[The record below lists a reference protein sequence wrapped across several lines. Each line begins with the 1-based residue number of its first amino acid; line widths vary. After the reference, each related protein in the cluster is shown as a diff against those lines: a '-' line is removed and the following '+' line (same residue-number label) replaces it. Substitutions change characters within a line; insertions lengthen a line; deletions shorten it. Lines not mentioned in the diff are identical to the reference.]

1 MVIGLC
7 GVQFCL
13 WSYKWLMKT
22 WFVNHKYD
30 YRQNWTKQ
38 SPHTKL
44 WQNLRK
50 KLDICYTFSL
60 EKKQLTQQNAQQQY
74 AHVANTV
81 HIHRYDML
89 TVLLHCLI
97 TSMMHALSYS
107 CSNHALDNQS
117 PLRILLQLWLK
128 KLDYLTSQVP
138 QWNTLIIRT
147 RYKHLLFPWHTKY
160 SCLMSAMSK
169 QQRTQEHQ
177 TER

>member
-13 WSYKWLMKT
+13 WSYRWLMKT
-22 WFVNHKYD
+22 WFVNHEYD

-38 SPHTKL
+38 SPLTKL

-60 EKKQLTQQNAQQQY
+60 EKKQLTWQNAQQQH
-74 AHVANTV
+74 AHVENTV
-81 HIHRYDML
+81 HIHRYDMS

-117 PLRILLQLWLK
+117 PLRISLRLWLK

-177 TER
+177 TEI

>member
-13 WSYKWLMKT
+13 WSYKWLTKT
-22 WFVNHKYD
+22 WFVNHEYN
-30 YRQNWTKQ
+30 YRQDWTKQ
-38 SPHTKL
+38 SPLTKL

-107 CSNHALDNQS
+107 SSNHALDNQS

>member
-1 MVIGLC
+1 MSTIITDRIG
-7 GVQFCL
+7 QNKS
-13 WSYKWLMKT
+13 SYQT
-22 WFVNHKYD
+22 V
-30 YRQNWTKQ
+30 TKFEKEIR
-38 SPHTKL
+38 HL
-44 WQNLRK
+44 LYIFIRK
-50 KLDICYTFSL
+50 
-60 EKKQLTQQNAQQQY
+60 KKQLTQQNVQQQH

-81 HIHRYDML
+81 HIHRYDMS
-89 TVLLHCLI
+89 TALLHCLI

-160 SCLMSAMSK
+160 SCLMSTMNE
-169 QQRTQEHQ
+169 QQKTQEHQ